1 MGGVFGTSNYTT
13 NNKFLDMKTPSKY
26 SKTSN
31 NSGGDNDYLLT
42 GHGKITFN
50 LQQQKII
57 GKRKNSADRAKDIL
71 ESQ

>member
-1 MGGVFGTSNYTT
+1 MEGKVQ
-13 NNKFLDMKTPSKY
+13 SKNI
-26 SKTSN
+26 KD
-31 NSGGDNDYLLT
+31 GDHSENDYLLT

-71 ESQ
+71 ENQQKKIEKLLK